1 MSGTSLDAVDVVV
14 VDLSILET
22 KENKPLFSLV
32 EVEAKDLFSLSKTL
46 RKKTKEN
53 KDLFCLVLDP
63 KHKKL
68 NKISFSLENEEKAKE
83 TKPLVSLV
91 EENLQHYE
99 HPYPE
104 TLKKGVLSL
113 QTKKTIALTSFVTL
127 EKELTHLY
135 ADAVES
141 ALKTWGIEKSSVV
154 AVCIHGQTVFHQA
167 DKNGEVG
174 TLQLGDASRLAETL
188 RMRVIADFRRG
199 DIAQGGQGAPLL
211 PFYDALRF
219 SEPDKTVVAHNLG
232 GICNVS
238 VLPAESLGL
247 EPFAFDTGPANLWID
262 RAMLEYFDRPFDE
275 DAQVARQGNLIR
287 PLMTAILCLPYFAK
301 SPPKSTGR
309 DDFSDKSLFSL
320 VNKYAKNCP
329 KEDVITTLTHVTASS
344 MAIAY
349 KKFIIPKVGKV
360 DKIVFSGG
368 GVCNQGLMNL
378 FGAYWQAHELGYF
391 PEVYYPEDFGIPN
404 KAKEALGFAWLGW
417 AKWHGL
423 PNNLPSC
430 TGANAYVSGGVIY

>member
-14 VDLSILET
+14 ADLSVLET
-22 KENKPLFSLV
+22 KENKPLFYLV
-32 EVEAKDLFSLSKTL
+32 DAEAKDLVSLVKTSK
-46 RKKTKEN
+46 KKTKEN
-53 KDLFCLVLDP
+53 KDLVSLVLDDE
-63 KHKKL
+63 HKKL
-68 NKISFSLENEEKAKE
+68 KEISFSLGNKEKAKE
-83 TKPLVSLV
+83 NKPLVSLV

-104 TLKKGVLSL
+104 TLKKQVLSL
-113 QTKKTIALTSFVTL
+113 QTKKTISLAAFITL
-127 EKELTHLY
+127 EKELTDLY

-141 ALKTWGIEKSSVV
+141 ALKTWGIDKSSVV
-154 AVCIHGQTVFHQA
+154 AVCNHGQTVFHQA
-167 DKNGEVG
+167 DENGEMG
-174 TLQLGDASRLAETL
+174 TLQVGDASRLAETL
-188 RMRVIADFRRG
+188 GMRVIADFRRG
-199 DIAQGGQGAPLL
+199 DIARGGQGAPLL

-219 SEPDKTVVAHNLG
+219 SDPDQTVVAHNLG

-247 EPFAFDTGPANLWID
+247 EPFAFDTGLANLWID
-262 RAMLEYFDRPFDE
+262 RAMLEYFGKSYDKNGVM
-275 DAQVARQGNLIR
+275 AQSGEVISAL
-287 PLMTAILCLPYFAK
+287 LTAILAHPFHQK
-301 SPPKSTGR
+301 DSPKSTGR
-309 DDFSDKSLFSL
+309 DDFSDKVLFSL
-320 VNKYAKNCP
+320 VDKYAKNCP

-349 KKFIIPKVGKV
+349 KKFIFPKVGKV
-360 DKIVFSGG
+360 DAIVFSGG
-368 GVCNQGLMNL
+368 GVYNRYLLEL
-378 FGAYWQAHELGYF
+378 FEAYWQSEGLGNLPKIKHPQDYG
-391 PEVYYPEDFGIPN
+391 VPN